1 MLLLRTIII
10 SVESRERM
18 KKGAIVEG
26 GRFHWVLSALTGLL
40 RGRALVSEIEETFIC
55 VCACMQTIEC
65 WRDEHYR

>member
-1 MLLLRTIII
+1 
-10 SVESRERM
+10 M

-26 GRFHWVLSALTGLL
+26 GRFHWVLSALTGLP